1 MKGGASYS
9 LMLTKSAKK
18 NEKDT
23 ADIIN
28 FQVQIALSFTK
39 SQESPSFFKPKY
51 GLRSTLFS
59 KIETFFP

>member
-18 NEKDT
+18 NERDT

-28 FQVQIALSFTK
+28 FQVEIALLNHRTG
-39 SQESPSFFKPKY
+39 QTLLKPKY
-51 GLRSTLFS
+51 GHGPY
-59 KIETFFP
+59 FFFQD